1 MVLIGFVLLAASA
14 AFGIDLVAQNRFNID
29 IEAFG
34 QVYTTTP
41 SVVLVSGVVTGLVA
55 ALGLM
60 MLRDGARRRR
70 FLSHEAKQ
78 ARATRTERA
87 ASNDIADAETIDV
100 RDRTR
105 DHVTTF

>member
-1 MVLIGFVLLAASA
+1 
-14 AFGIDLVAQNRFNID
+14 
-29 IEAFG
+29 
-34 QVYTTTP
+34 
-41 SVVLVSGVVTGLVA
+41 
-55 ALGLM
+55 M